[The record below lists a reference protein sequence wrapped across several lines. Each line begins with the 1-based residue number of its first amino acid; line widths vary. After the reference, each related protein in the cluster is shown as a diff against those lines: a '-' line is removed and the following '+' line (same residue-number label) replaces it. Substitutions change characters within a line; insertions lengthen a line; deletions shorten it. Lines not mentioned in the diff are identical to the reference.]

1 VAFALGLIGATN
13 CTMYVSMSRKRYT
26 SSQVRERF
34 ADFLDSAERGES
46 VVIERRGV
54 RFVLQAVSSK
64 PRRTTRP
71 SVIES
76 LDPTVE
82 EGQWTWKWTHKSLR
96 FAKRTPSR

>member
-1 VAFALGLIGATN
+1 
-13 CTMYVSMSRKRYT
+13 MYVSMSRKRYT